1 MHMTF
6 WWGDDLGDFFIKGL
20 KVDSPGSMTLLCL
33 SLFSLS
39 VAVEG
44 LKVSVEAILVEFQL
58 QNFPTLFR
66 YIERGRERKPL
77 VRNRGRYLVRRV
89 NTQR

>member
-1 MHMTF
+1 MMHMTF
-6 WWGDDLGDFFIKGL
+6 WWGDDLGDFFIKGF

-44 LKVSVEAILVEFQL
+44 LKVSASPILVELEFR
-58 QNFPTLFR
+58 NFPTF
-66 YIERGRERKPL
+66 
-77 VRNRGRYLVRRV
+77 
-89 NTQR
+89 